1 MGEGQDTAISLKIYS
16 FPYCFEQN
24 PQLSASQP
32 AKTLLLNFHAIIRFQ
47 RIQLFGLTGRG
58 IYSAW
63 WVYILT
69 MVDLYVHRAGS
80 IYPPSGVYRSIS
92 RVKVGGTW
100 AGQNRASVESNYSK
114 KKGKL
119 YTFAFRGAFSP
130 KHR

>member
-1 MGEGQDTAISLKIYS
+1 LGEGQDTAISLKIYS

-47 RIQLFGLTGRG
+47 PFQLFGLTGRG

-80 IYPPSGVYRSIS
+80 IYPPSGVYRFTMWA
-92 RVKVGGTW
+92 KVSWRHTLPPSGVPSAENTDEK
-100 AGQNRASVESNYSK
+100 R
-114 KKGKL
+114 L
-119 YTFAFRGAFSP
+119 F
-130 KHR
+130 